1 MTSDTPRPHVRISK
15 AANRYLVFDIDD
27 VMYLRR
33 NHSICS
39 PFVGTMPQAPQ
50 QSVFMGLPIELMAE
64 EAQVLVEK
72 NVAYVVDDC
81 SYHPARITAAG
92 PQDRQY
98 IDAVQAITSDAE
110 RSLREGAEARKAM
123 FANKGSSKK
132 KGKKNVKTSD
142 TPSSEDVIDGPSVD
156 ADAEAAAATSLFDT
170 TTESPVATNKN
181 PPVNREASE
190 PWMATLTT
198 SDSLLA
204 PSPGQNEPLASV
216 DVPPSYPLYAHLQD
230 KGYFMMPGLRFGCDY
245 NVYPGDPLRF
255 HSHFQATGFQWNEDI
270 NVLDLVTAGRL
281 GTNVKKSFLIGGK
294 VEDEAMPKGKT
305 EETAKNV
312 RAFSIEWAA
321 M

>member
-27 VMYLRR
+27 VMYLRP
-33 NHSICS
+33 SAP

-132 KGKKNVKTSD
+132 KGKKNMMTSD
-142 TPSSEDVIDGPSVD
+142 TQSSEDVIDGPSVD
-156 ADAEAAAATSLFDT
+156 ADAEAAAATM
-170 TTESPVATNKN
+170 
-181 PPVNREASE
+181 NREASE

-198 SDSLLA
+198 SDSLLT

-294 VEDEAMPKGKT
+294 VENEAMPKGKT